1 MSNQSSDPTVRRL
14 RREISRVDRTIL
26 AVINTRIELVARLK
40 DHKARTGLPF
50 VDPDRERELIEEL
63 DRMNHGPLSPEGLRE
78 LYLTLLDLTKREVAK
93 DGNAPPAS

>member
-26 AVINTRIELVARLK
+26 AVINTRLELVARLR
-40 DHKARTGLPF
+40 DHKVHRGLPF

-78 LYLTLLDLTKREVAK
+78 LYLALLDLTKREIAK
-93 DGNAPPAS
+93 DGNTPES